1 MTPTNAKDITIV
13 IPISQGER
21 RTAQQFAHEQPTSHK
36 AARVYLNTLAVLA
49 VRKYL
54 EILDIPTELEAS
66 YSWNPV
72 GRLCSDVADLKVTEI
87 GHLECRPIQTGD
99 RTCYIPPD
107 TWSDRIGYV
116 VVLFDKTCLEATVL
130 GFVPTISQQL
140 LPIEQ
145 LQPLETL
152 LIRLHQPITRLVRLS
167 QWFDN
172 VFSAGWQT
180 FAELMGNTNTDPALA
195 FRTLTVRGVDLDD
208 SKTLRQMV
216 EQLYVSQNS
225 APENEDICSAL
236 IHLLH
241 TTQDEEVRWTAA
253 ELLWAFA
260 EGVGGAIAPNHPAA
274 GVRRVMD
281 LGMQFAGHAVALMVA
296 ILSKPEERVA
306 VLLRLYPMGSERY
319 LPAGLQLTGVDES
332 GNVFL
337 DTQARRRDDYIQ
349 IKFSAEFGERFSI
362 RISLDNASLTEN
374 FII

>member
-1 MTPTNAKDITIV
+1 MTPTNTKDITIS
-13 IPISQGER
+13 IPISEGER
-21 RTAQQFAHEQPTSHK
+21 RTAQQFADEQPTPEK
-36 AARVYLNTLAVLA
+36 AARVYMNTLAVLS

-87 GHLECRPIQTGD
+87 GHLECRPIQNCG
-99 RTCYIPPD
+99 TCYIPPD

-116 VVLFDKTCLEATVL
+116 VVLLDRACLEAKVL

-152 LIRLHQPITRLVRLS
+152 LIRLHQTDTRLVRLS

-172 VFSAGWQT
+172 VFEAGWQT
-180 FAELMGNTNTDPALA
+180 FAELLSNTNTDPALA
-195 FRTLTVRGVDLDD
+195 FRISVRGIDLDD

-225 APENEDICSAL
+225 APENEDLTTAL

-241 TTQDEEVRWTAA
+241 TTHEEEVRWTAA
-253 ELLWAFA
+253 ELLWA
-260 EGVGGAIAPNHPAA
+260 IAPNHPAS

-281 LGMQFAGHAVALMVA
+281 LGMQFVGHAVALMVA
-296 ILSKPEERVA
+296 ILPKPEQRVA
-306 VLLRLYPMGSERY
+306 VLLRLYPMGNERY
-319 LPAGLQLTGVDES
+319 LPAGLQLTGLDES

-337 DTQARRRDDYIQ
+337 DTQSRRRDDYIQ

-362 RISLDNASLTEN
+362 RVSLDNASLTEN